1 MEITKSEFQPW
12 KDSLITNEV
21 FGEIRQRINDIAQN
35 LMVNAGVDPEQDR
48 YMCGMIRAY
57 QDIMDITYE
66 GAEDA

>member
-1 MEITKSEFQPW
+1 
-12 KDSLITNEV
+12 V